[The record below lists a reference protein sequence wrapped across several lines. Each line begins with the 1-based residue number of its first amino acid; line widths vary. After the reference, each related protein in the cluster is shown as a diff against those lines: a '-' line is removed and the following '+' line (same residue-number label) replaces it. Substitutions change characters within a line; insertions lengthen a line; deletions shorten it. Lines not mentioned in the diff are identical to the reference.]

1 MSNGKYEKLY
11 KWQELTTDSDATD
24 ETSFIEFE
32 KNMAEHG
39 IRTRI
44 LPNVRGTGYTFWVP
58 QKDFEI
64 AKGLFTGEAKAVI
77 DSPKELYHVFDTD
90 LTFKNKVLYES
101 KYKNMFGKNRYWT
114 YIFTGII
121 LVIMFLL
128 AKFVKF

>member
-1 MSNGKYEKLY
+1 MSNEAYEKLY
-11 KWQELTTDSDATD
+11 KWQAITTDTEATD
-24 ETSFIEFE
+24 ESGFIEFE

-44 LPNVRGTGYTFWVP
+44 LPNERGTGYTFWVP
-58 QKDFEI
+58 QKDFEV
-64 AKGLFTGEAKAVI
+64 ANALFTGEVKAVI

-101 KYKNMFGKNRYWT
+101 KYKNMFGKNRYRT
-114 YIFTGII
+114 YIFTGVI